1 MVRVSLLAMALGLGL
16 GTCGQ
21 AADASRAPETL
32 VVQSGDLKL
41 RAQLFYPKGQGPFPA
56 ILFNHGSGH
65 TGGTSAGGADHR
77 HPELLGPLFARHGYV
92 FLYLFRRGDGLSAG
106 QGTPSGD
113 VMDRAFASGGQDAR
127 NLVQLRLL
135 EADEMDDALAG
146 LAYLRALREVDRHRI
161 AVVGH
166 SFGGTL
172 TVLLAERQASIRAIV
187 TFGAGGYS
195 WDRSAQLRER
205 LTAAVGR
212 MSAAAFFIHAQNDY
226 SIRPGTGLGAEMGR
240 LGKPHLVKIYP
251 AVGQTADEGHDFI
264 HVGVATWEPDVFAFL
279 DQELTATDE
288 EHRGP

>member
-1 MVRVSLLAMALGLGL
+1 MIHVFLSAIVLSLGLAARGE
-16 GTCGQ
+16 
-21 AADASRAPETL
+21 AADVARAPETV

-56 ILFNHGSGH
+56 VLFNHGSGH
-65 TGGTSAGGADHR
+65 TGGTSAGGPDHR

-92 FLYLFRRGDGLSAG
+92 FLYLYRRGDGLSAG

-127 NLVQLRLL
+127 NLAQLRLL
-135 EADEMDDALAG
+135 ETDEMDDALAG
-146 LAYLRALREVDRHRI
+146 LAYLRALREVARHRI

-212 MSAAAFFIHAQNDY
+212 MSAAALFIHAQNDY
-226 SIRPGTGLGAEMGR
+226 SIRPGTSLGAEMER
-240 LGKPHLVKIYP
+240 TGKPHLVKIYP
-251 AVGQTADEGHDFI
+251 PVGRTADEGHDFI
-264 HVGVATWEPDVFAFL
+264 HLGIATWEPDVFAFL
-279 DQELTATDE
+279 DQELTPTDKE
-288 EHRGP
+288 R

>member
-1 MVRVSLLAMALGLGL
+1 MVRVFLSAVVLSLGLAARGE
-16 GTCGQ
+16 
-21 AADASRAPETL
+21 AADVARAPEK
-32 VVQSGDLKL
+32 VVVPSGDLKL
-41 RAQLFYPKGQGPFPA
+41 RALLFYPQGQGPFPA

-65 TGGTSAGGADHR
+65 TAGASAGGPDHR
-77 HPELLGPLFARHGYV
+77 HPELLGPLFARHGYA
-92 FLYLFRRGDGLSAG
+92 FLYLYRRGDGLSAG
-106 QGTPSGD
+106 QGAPSGD
-113 VMDRAFASGGQDAR
+113 VMDRAFASGGQDRR
-127 NLVQLRLL
+127 NLAQLRLL

-161 AVVGH
+161 AVVGQ

-172 TVLLAERQASIRAIV
+172 TVLLAERQPSIRAIV
-187 TFGAGGYS
+187 TFAAGGYS

-205 LTAAVGR
+205 LTAAVAR

-226 SIRPGTGLGAEMGR
+226 SIRPGTGLGAEMER

-251 AVGQTADEGHDFI
+251 AVGRTADEGHDFI
-264 HVGVATWEPDVFAFL
+264 HLRIATWEPDVFAFL